1 MSTSVLMPIPYT
13 TEFFNLFVE
22 FWTCEHCN
30 KSEMCSVNVY
40 YSSEVS
46 TCPVC
51 STSCVGRLNPWK
63 KVVNH
68 FKMMEELFGR
78 QLYTCEVM
86 DRTAV
91 KLGFKSCKD
100 SSDVREFLIRKSCD
114 TKLKYI
120 EQVARLKLEE
130 AASKLKDAEKKLEE
144 MRSSG
149 STNQVQQVEDVPQVQ
164 VVQLDDLLQEH
175 AGKIQSHF
183 CQLETRAYQWET
195 KAQELQLENVA
206 LQKQNADLTSFKQSQ
221 ERAAQKLLFQHS
233 VEKKKHEEQ
242 VVLLQANADASQR
255 QCGYWKAVAEAWEK
269 KYKVLETDTGVLEV
283 RFIDLEKKNQALKTE
298 AESLESKCSELD
310 AKANAMEAKA
320 EALEAKYEALE
331 ASCEVFQAKS
341 EDLEAKCTDLGAKVG
356 TLDSECAFWK
366 SKAEVLEA
374 QKKDVCQFI
383 KLAERVKMLEDKI
396 QSTPPLQSSVPSL
409 PVAVPTLVSN
419 KKRRE
424 VFEEELF
431 TLKRRNL

>member
-1 MSTSVLMPIPYT
+1 
-13 TEFFNLFVE
+13 
-22 FWTCEHCN
+22 
-30 KSEMCSVNVY
+30 
-40 YSSEVS
+40 
-46 TCPVC
+46 
-51 STSCVGRLNPWK
+51 
-63 KVVNH
+63 
-68 FKMMEELFGR
+68 MEELFGR
-78 QLYTCEVM
+78 QLYLCEVM

-149 STNQVQQVEDVPQVQ
+149 STDQVQQVQDVPQVQ

-175 AGKIQSHF
+175 AGKIQGHF
-183 CQLETRAYQWET
+183 RQLENRAYQWET
-195 KAQELQLENVA
+195 KAQDLQRENDA
-206 LQKQNADLTSFKQSQ
+206 LQKQNVDLTSFKQSQ
-221 ERAAQKLLFQHS
+221 ERAAQQLFVQQCI
-233 VEKKKHEEQ
+233 EKKKHEEQ
-242 VVLLQANADASQR
+242 VVLLQANADASHR

-269 KYKVLETDTGVLEV
+269 KYKALEEDTGVLEV
-283 RFIDLEKKNQALKTE
+283 RCIDLEKKNQVLKTE
-298 AESLESKCSELD
+298 AESLESKCSALET
-310 AKANAMEAKA
+310 KA
-320 EALEAKYEALE
+320 EALEANCSALEAKYQSLE

-341 EDLEAKCTDLGAKVG
+341 EDLEAKCTDLGSKMG

-383 KLAERVKMLEDKI
+383 KLAERVKLLEDKI
-396 QSTPPLQSSVPSL
+396 QSSNVPVVDQSL
-409 PVAVPTLVSN
+409 PVAVPTLITKEVGN
-419 KKRRE
+419 RKRRE

>member
-1 MSTSVLMPIPYT
+1 
-13 TEFFNLFVE
+13 
-22 FWTCEHCN
+22 
-30 KSEMCSVNVY
+30 MCSDNVY

-46 TCPVC
+46 ACPVC

-68 FKMMEELFGR
+68 FKMMEGIFGR
-78 QLYTCEVM
+78 QLYTCEVI

-120 EQVARLKLEE
+120 EQVARLKLDE
-130 AASKLKDAEKKLEE
+130 AATKLKDAEKKLEE

-149 STNQVQQVEDVPQVQ
+149 STAQVQQVEDVPHEDVPQVQ

-175 AGKIQSHF
+175 AGKIQGHF
-183 CQLETRAYQWET
+183 RQLESRAFQWET

-206 LQKQNADLTSFKQSQ
+206 LQKQNVDLTSFKQSQ
-221 ERAAQKLLFQHS
+221 EKAAQQLFVQHS
-233 VEKKKHEEQ
+233 VEKKKNEEQ
-242 VVLLQANADASQR
+242 VVLLKANVDASQR
-255 QCGYWKAVAEAWEK
+255 QCGYWKAVAEAWEN
-269 KYKVLETDTGVLEV
+269 KYKVLKRDTAVLEV
-283 RFIDLEKKNQALKTE
+283 RCIDLEKKNQVLKTE
-298 AESLESKCSELD
+298 AEALGAKAESLESKCSG
-310 AKANAMEAKA
+310 
-320 EALEAKYEALE
+320 LEAKSEALQCMESKFQSLE
-331 ASCEVFQAKS
+331 ATCEVFQAKA
-341 EDLEAKCTDLGAKVG
+341 EDLEARCTDLGVKVG
-356 TLDSECAFWK
+356 TLESECAFWK
-366 SKAEVLEA
+366 SKAEVLEE

-383 KLAERVKMLEDKI
+383 KLAERVKLLEDKI
-396 QSTPPLQSSVPSL
+396 QSTLPSHS
-409 PVAVPTLVSN
+409 PFSGPSPTLVTKESGN

-431 TLKRRNL
+431 PLKRRNL